1 MMKTQS
7 KSITIYV
14 HGVPVTIVNTK
25 GFWCVVYNDKENN
38 PENRIEKSF
47 RKSENTVDEAAA
59 KVAMAIVKRRCGF
72 K

>member
-1 MMKTQS
+1 
-7 KSITIYV
+7 
-14 HGVPVTIVNTK
+14 
-25 GFWCVVYNDKENN
+25 VVYNDKENN

-72 K
+72 N